1 MKTRKK
7 KVFVKVTSEAADIRN
22 RFLHCLERYSLRLAA
37 LGSVLQSEFELHT
50 SSETGGRKPFRG
62 KVEAE
67 SNKKCKREN
76 KKCWRMCIVF

>member
-1 MKTRKK
+1 MKEESLCEGNQR
-7 KVFVKVTSEAADIRN
+7 VADVRN
-22 RFLHCLERYSLRLAA
+22 RILLRLERYRLRSAA

-50 SSETGGRKPFRG
+50 SSGTRGRKPFRG

>member
-7 KVFVKVTSEAADIRN
+7 KVFVKVTSEEVAYN
-22 RFLHCLERYSLRLAA
+22 PLERYRLKLDA
-37 LGSVLQSEFELHT
+37 LGSVLQLHT